1 MKEVNGPGDEYGD
14 VDGDDKNDFDVEDDN
29 D

>member
-14 VDGDDKNDFDVEDDN
+14 VDADNKNDFDVEDDN